1 MNFHR
6 VFQYAQLQHKFHLLM
21 REKEESERDLEQRN
35 DDLMKQVARHKAEIE
50 AMIKE
55 IKIILDT
62 KHGLELEIITYR
74 RLLELEE
81 GRLA

>member
-6 VFQYAQLQHKFHLLM
+6 VFQYAKLQLKFDLLR

-50 AMIKE
+50 AMLKE
-55 IKIILDT
+55 IRIILDT

-74 RLLELEE
+74 RLLELDENQ
-81 GRLA
+81 